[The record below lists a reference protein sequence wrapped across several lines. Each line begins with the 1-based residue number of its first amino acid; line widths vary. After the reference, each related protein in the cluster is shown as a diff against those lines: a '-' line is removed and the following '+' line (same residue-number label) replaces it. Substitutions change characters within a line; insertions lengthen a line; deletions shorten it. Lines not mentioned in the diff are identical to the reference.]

1 MQTTKFTRSL
11 RAFVMTGAMAAVVA
25 VSVATPALADSDDW
39 HGHGGWG
46 EHAWH
51 HDDDD
56 WRRGPVYG
64 YGYSY
69 GYTYPYPYAYYPY
82 AYTYAPPAPVYA
94 APPAVGFYFGFR

>member
-1 MQTTKFTRSL
+1 MQTTKFNRRL
-11 RAFVMTGAMAAVVA
+11 RALFMAGAMAAA
-25 VSVATPALADSDDW
+25 AAGAIATPALADNDNW
-39 HGHGGWG
+39 HGRGGWG

-64 YGYSY
+64 YSY
-69 GYTYPYPYAYYPY
+69 GYNTYPYAYYPY
-82 AYTYAPPAPVYA
+82 AYAAPAPVYA